1 MDETVA
7 YSSLKHTRSRKA
19 MAVPYFEDL
28 KARRGRGCGW
38 RVVLT
43 WRMDGYMRF
52 RSDHLRETAGGVV
65 MQCDIWVVFRV
76 SISSDC
82 KDTTRGEK
90 QKQFFAGV
98 MRTLCTCLRSVPL
111 DAWPYPQSECK
122 CTGFSLCRALCR
134 HRACCSLHLL
144 LVWCL

>member
-19 MAVPYFEDL
+19 IAVPYFEDL

-38 RVVLT
+38 RVVVT
-43 WRMDGYMRF
+43 WRMDGTCT
-52 RSDHLRETAGGVV
+52 RSRYPIISVILQVGLV

-76 SISSDC
+76 SISSDY
-82 KDTTRGEK
+82 KDTTRRVK
-90 QKQFFAGV
+90 QKQFFAGA

-111 DAWPYPQSECK
+111 DAW
-122 CTGFSLCRALCR
+122 L
-134 HRACCSLHLL
+134 
-144 LVWCL
+144 